1 LEKAGFLFA
10 SKEWA
15 SLHIL
20 ADQYFLTAGLAEYKY
35 EGHKEIVPINITLT
49 RILFSDKNLDSIMMK
64 IEPMITLYKVLESKI
79 HLTTRELS
87 VLQLLTSGNSQK
99 KIALLLGL
107 SPHTVA
113 GYLKVIYV
121 KLGVKSSTQASLI
134 GVTRFGMRAVAR
146 WIHPQG

>member
-1 LEKAGFLFA
+1 MEQTGFLFL
-10 SKEWA
+10 SKERA
-15 SLHIL
+15 RLHIL
-20 ADQYFLTAGLAEYKY
+20 ADQYFLRSGLAEYKY

-49 RILFSDKNLDSIMMK
+49 RILFSDKKLDSIMMNIK
-64 IEPMITLYKVLESKI
+64 PIITLHKVLGPKI
-79 HLTTRELS
+79 HLTTREYS

-99 KIALLLGL
+99 KIALLLGI

-134 GVTRFGMRAVAR
+134 GITRFGMRAVA
-146 WIHPQG
+146 H

>member
-1 LEKAGFLFA
+1 MEQTGFLFL
-10 SKEWA
+10 SKERA
-15 SLHIL
+15 RLHIL
-20 ADQYFLTAGLAEYKY
+20 ADQYFLRLGLAEYRY

-49 RILFSDKNLDSIMMK
+49 RILFSDKKLDSIMMNIK
-64 IEPMITLYKVLESKI
+64 PIITLHKVLGPKI
-79 HLTTRELS
+79 HLTTREYS

-99 KIALLLGL
+99 KIALLLGI

-134 GVTRFGMRAVAR
+134 GITRFGMRAVA
-146 WIHPQG
+146 H

>member
-1 LEKAGFLFA
+1 
-10 SKEWA
+10 
-15 SLHIL
+15 
-20 ADQYFLTAGLAEYKY
+20 
-35 EGHKEIVPINITLT
+35 
-49 RILFSDKNLDSIMMK
+49 MMK